1 MRLIDADAF
10 DRALCNAKFS
20 AALNEAYDADRS
32 FEDQEMY
39 YSTQS
44 FRDVMRYRPTID
56 AAPVIH
62 GKWIFHDDDYM
73 PTDLCSICGCT
84 TWAFIRTKYCPFCG
98 AKMDLE
104 EVETK

>member
-10 DRALCNAKFS
+10 DRDLCNAKFS

-44 FRDVMRYRPTID
+44 FRDVMKYRPTID
-56 AAPVIH
+56 AVPIDQLFKFLAYL
-62 GKWIFHDDDYM
+62 FHDDH
-73 PTDLCSICGCT
+73 
-84 TWAFIRTKYCPFCG
+84 WRAFLSEWILREMKIPCEI
-98 AKMDLE
+98 KKVLE
-104 EVETK
+104 DPKE